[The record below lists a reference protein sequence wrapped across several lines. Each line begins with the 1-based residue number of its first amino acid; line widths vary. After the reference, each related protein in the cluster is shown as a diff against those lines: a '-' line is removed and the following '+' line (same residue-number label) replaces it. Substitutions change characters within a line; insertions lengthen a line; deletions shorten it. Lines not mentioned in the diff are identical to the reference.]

1 MSLINDALKRA
12 KQVQQDSAPPPP
24 SNTDLRPAE
33 HRQYARPAVGLAI
46 PTLLGLGSV
55 VLLFLLWQTAR
66 NSNQQTLEVK
76 ARTRSQT
83 VAISQPS
90 EQPVAA
96 QNVVIKD
103 PTNLPAAVSAPAA
116 ASPVT
121 SPASNNAVST
131 AAVVV
136 TEAAS
141 NIVAVVAPTKPAL
154 PKLQVIVYSPTRPS
168 AMINGKTL
176 FLGDKIGDFRVR
188 AIDQESV
195 VLVGAGQ
202 TNILTLEQ

>member
-12 KQVQQDSAPPPP
+12 KQVQQDSAPPAP

-141 NIVAVVAPTKPAL
+141 NIVAAVAPAKPAL